1 MGLPFGRST
10 LGFYRT
16 ERKVNMPALQAPPTQ
31 CTLNVRA
38 LARAEQMPE
47 GGTSAAWAPASP

>member
-1 MGLPFGRST
+1 
-10 LGFYRT
+10 
-16 ERKVNMPALQAPPTQ
+16 MPALQAPPTQ